1 MSKNVFKKNMVTNI
15 LKTFIVMVLSVT
27 KWFISDSLKD
37 FWKMDIYKCP
47 KMKKNFPNLS
57 NFFIL
62 LSFCWVKNL
71 NHIMIYNKTVRYYNY
86 DNKNFGHFFGHF

>member
-1 MSKNVFKKNMVTNI
+1 
-15 LKTFIVMVLSVT
+15 
-27 KWFISDSLKD
+27 
-37 FWKMDIYKCP
+37 MDIYKCP

-62 LSFCWVKNL
+62 LSLCWVKNL

>member
-1 MSKNVFKKNMVTNI
+1 
-15 LKTFIVMVLSVT
+15 
-27 KWFISDSLKD
+27 
-37 FWKMDIYKCP
+37 
-47 KMKKNFPNLS
+47 MKKNFPNLS